1 MIFQKT
7 IITLYFESLK
17 IICSAL
23 QYFNGLLLVILSS
36 VNQDGIIALVS
47 GLLALLLPLVIFLMD
62 KNISQ
67 ILKWDKMV
75 ILQNVINPAKFLI
88 MIGCLLL
95 PLLWWKDSPPN
106 ELNNYLAAIVIIGL
120 VLYTFMLIR
129 IYKWIS
135 NWNDKDPNGYQVKMR
150 TKFLTDFKNNRQFLS
165 SWEEIFSMEDV
176 SNAAFPDKLIFVKS
190 FFKLLEENE
199 LNSDTKFFLLRSFN
213 FQLNSLKL
221 DNYEAANFFYDH
233 FIAYYF
239 NKIQEKENKRL
250 KVTADVTMNLTI
262 NRIKKDPT
270 EEMQF
275 FHCMKNA
282 FDNNE
287 PEEIKRFINLYGEKL
302 IVLDTDTQATFSYWE
317 WFPRE
322 WLIHSVAD
330 LDVPYKKEWFVK
342 LNNIL
347 LNEIISS
354 DQIDY
359 QNISKKSISLQ
370 NTLEHMLPDIDLIA
384 YADLFYLFTFY
395 LTSVKK
401 EEPINYLNK
410 WITSPRSFG
419 WASGVHIITGSIDD
433 NFTID
438 DNQTNEAFKLI
449 KKIFNLANDKT
460 VVCDIIK
467 NLKKLKYS
475 DKENINTHFNKERFN
490 LERDIRIRRLE
501 KFNQ

>member
-1 MIFQKT
+1 
-7 IITLYFESLK
+7 
-17 IICSAL
+17 
-23 QYFNGLLLVILSS
+23 
-36 VNQDGIIALVS
+36 
-47 GLLALLLPLVIFLMD
+47 
-62 KNISQ
+62 
-67 ILKWDKMV
+67 
-75 ILQNVINPAKFLI
+75 
-88 MIGCLLL
+88 
-95 PLLWWKDSPPN
+95 
-106 ELNNYLAAIVIIGL
+106 
-120 VLYTFMLIR
+120 
-129 IYKWIS
+129 
-135 NWNDKDPNGYQVKMR
+135 
-150 TKFLTDFKNNRQFLS
+150 
-165 SWEEIFSMEDV
+165 
-176 SNAAFPDKLIFVKS
+176 
-190 FFKLLEENE
+190 
-199 LNSDTKFFLLRSFN
+199 
-213 FQLNSLKL
+213 
-221 DNYEAANFFYDH
+221 
-233 FIAYYF
+233 
-239 NKIQEKENKRL
+239 
-250 KVTADVTMNLTI
+250 
-262 NRIKKDPT
+262 
-270 EEMQF
+270 MQF

-287 PEEIKRFINLYGEKL
+287 PEEIKRFIKLYGEKL

-359 QNISKKSISLQ
+359 QNISKRSISLQ

-433 NFTID
+433 HFTID

>member
-67 ILKWDKMV
+67 SLKWDKMV

-106 ELNNYLAAIVIIGL
+106 KLNNYLAAIVIIGL

-165 SWEEIFSMEDV
+165 SWEEIFSMEDA

-190 FFKLLEENE
+190 FFNLLEEDE

-213 FQLNSLKL
+213 SQLNSLKL

-239 NKIQEKENKRL
+239 NNIQEKENKRL
-250 KVTADVTMNLTI
+250 KVTADITMNLTI

-287 PEEIKRFINLYGEKL
+287 PEEIKRFIKLYGEKL

-359 QNISKKSISLQ
+359 QNISKRSISLQ

-433 NFTID
+433 HFTID